1 MSDNVKT
8 FLLSKRY
15 VVQESH
21 SALEVKN
28 KEKWVAYKKI
38 TLTNERYVWLY
49 IKPFSNQRI
58 PLTITVQL
66 RLSNFRVEKISLSEV
81 DLAEQLDRI
90 EQQFTAIGNM
100 LIGGE

>member
-1 MSDNVKT
+1 MSDRAKA

-15 VVQESH
+15 VVQESY
-21 SALEVKN
+21 SVLEVEN
-28 KEKWVAYKKI
+28 EEKWGAYKKI
-38 TLTNERYVWLY
+38 QLTNEQYAWLY
-49 IKPFSNQRI
+49 VKPFSNQCI

-66 RLSNFRVEKISLSEV
+66 RLSNFRVEKISLSEI

-90 EQQFTAIGNM
+90 ELQFTAIGNM